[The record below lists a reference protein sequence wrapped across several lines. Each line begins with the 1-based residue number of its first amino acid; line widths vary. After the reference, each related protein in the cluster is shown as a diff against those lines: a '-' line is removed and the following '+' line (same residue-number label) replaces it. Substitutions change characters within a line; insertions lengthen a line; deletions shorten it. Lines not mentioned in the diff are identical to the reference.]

1 MKHLKRKRRRLR
13 PLPVIILLG
22 IIIIMIFSLLFAF
35 SKCGE
40 KSTEENTPTKVT
52 AEKEDENIPD
62 LPDVPVEPDEPVEP
76 DSPVEPEEP
85 KNNDVPKTP
94 DTPKKPDEPKKPN
107 TPKNPE
113 MTGET
118 RLSFVAFGD
127 NLIHSA
133 IIEDG
138 ERLAK
143 EAGKSEK
150 YYFDPMYENFK
161 DIISSADIAFI
172 NQETPIAGPDF
183 PAAGYPNF
191 NTPTEMGD
199 TLIRLGFDVI
209 NTATNHMLDCRG
221 KGLIHHVDFWE
232 SKEDLGVF
240 QVGSYRNKEE
250 YENIRIMEK
259 DGVKIAF
266 LGYTYSTNGMT
277 AGSSYPDIYV
287 PLIDNNE
294 IVRKVKEAKELA
306 DLVFVSMHWGYE
318 DAFDTSY
325 EQRDTAQA
333 LVDAGVDLIIG
344 THPHVVQEMKWK
356 ENSEGHKTLIVYS
369 LGNFISTMYYPWNM
383 FGGYLSVDIV
393 KDKDGARLEA
403 PLFNPTMCHYSMNRR
418 ELKLY
423 TLDNYSQDLYNTH
436 GTTLKSSAYSYD
448 KIVATVKKYIPEE
461 FLTNYYIEYKQ

>member
-1 MKHLKRKRRRLR
+1 M
-13 PLPVIILLG
+13 PIIILLG
-22 IIIIMIFSLLFAF
+22 IIIITIFSLLFLF

-40 KSTEENTPTKVT
+40 EKEGVKEKTPSNVT
-52 AEKEDENIPD
+52 VEKEDESLPDEPD
-62 LPDVPVEPDEPVEP
+62 LPEI
-76 DSPVEPEEP
+76 PEEP
-85 KNNDVPKTP
+85 K
-94 DTPKKPDEPKKPN
+94 
-107 TPKNPE
+107 
-113 MTGET
+113 ET

-127 NLIHSA
+127 NLIHSS

-150 YYFDPMYENFK
+150 YFFDPMYENFK
-161 DIISSADIAFI
+161 EIVSSADIAFI

-183 PAAGYPNF
+183 PHAGYPNF
-191 NTPTEMGD
+191 NTPNEMGD

-221 KGLIHHVDFWE
+221 KGLIHHADFWE
-232 SKEDLGVF
+232 SKKDLGVI
-240 QVGSYRNKEE
+240 QIGSYKNKED
-250 YENIRIMEK
+250 YENIRIYEK

-277 AGSSYPDIYV
+277 AGSAYSDIHI
-287 PLIDNNE
+287 PFIDNDE
-294 IVRKVKEAKELA
+294 MVRKVKEARDLA

-318 DAFDTSY
+318 DSFDPNA
-325 EQRDTAQA
+325 EQRESAQA

-344 THPHVVQEMKWK
+344 THPHVIQEMKWK
-356 ENSEGHKTLIVYS
+356 ENAEGHKTLIVYS

-393 KDKDGARLEA
+393 KDENGARLES
-403 PLFNPTMCHYSMNRR
+403 PLFNPTMCHYSLKRR
-418 ELKLY
+418 ELKMY
-423 TLDNYSQDLYNTH
+423 TLENYSQELYEAH
-436 GTTLKSSAYSYD
+436 GTTLKSSAYNYD

-461 FLTNYYIEYKQ
+461 FLTDYYKSYNNQE